1 MASAWPR
8 VAATVVLLVT
18 WYALSASII
27 LVSKWVLSSGGN
39 FPFPLTITMV
49 SNAVTGGWSFLVT
62 RHPRYRA
69 AALTRQ
75 QLTSYVLPMGLCT
88 AAEIGASNVALQL
101 LSVSYGT
108 ILKGTAPVF
117 VMLWGLALGVE
128 RFSVPLLGCLLAIS
142 GGIALASAGE
152 MDFVLAGLVLQ
163 LSATALGGFRWA
175 LTQVA
180 LKGRAAAAAAAPSP
194 AAATAA
200 AAAPAA
206 TAMPPL
212 TATLYTSPA
221 TAAAVAPFALLL
233 EGRAVAAHLTAN
245 PLGAVAATAA
255 VLGGIASAVFV
266 LLLAEYTLV
275 RDTSSLALAV
285 AGVFKELLTIAGG
298 VVLFGDHLSA
308 AAAGGFCVAHVGI
321 GAYLYLRAGGE
332 WATAL
337 VGGGGRGDD
346 DDATC
351 ITAGLLT
358 SVDAAGGERWEGGGG
373 GDPPSDGVPLLGGYT
388 PLPAAAAA
396 TGAAAASAGVA
407 AATAAQ
413 LPPFGVQVV
422 GGGDG
427 GGGGGGGSGAWGTL
441 PASSG
446 AVLHWPP
453 PAAGAGEAPAVT
465 VGSGVFG
472 GGGAATAPSA
482 RSPSTDAS
490 ASTASWPP

>member
-337 VGGGGRGDD
+337 VGGGG
-346 DDATC
+346 
-351 ITAGLLT
+351 AG
-358 SVDAAGGERWEGGGG
+358 R
-373 GDPPSDGVPLLGGYT
+373 
-388 PLPAAAAA
+388 
-396 TGAAAASAGVA
+396 
-407 AATAAQ
+407 
-413 LPPFGVQVV
+413 
-422 GGGDG
+422 
-427 GGGGGGGSGAWGTL
+427 
-441 PASSG
+441 
-446 AVLHWPP
+446 
-453 PAAGAGEAPAVT
+453 
-465 VGSGVFG
+465 
-472 GGGAATAPSA
+472 
-482 RSPSTDAS
+482 R
-490 ASTASWPP
+490 

>member
-163 LSATALGGFRWA
+163 LSATALGA
-175 LTQVA
+175 
-180 LKGRAAAAAAAPSP
+180 K
-194 AAATAA
+194 
-200 AAAPAA
+200 
-206 TAMPPL
+206 
-212 TATLYTSPA
+212 
-221 TAAAVAPFALLL
+221 
-233 EGRAVAAHLTAN
+233 
-245 PLGAVAATAA
+245 
-255 VLGGIASAVFV
+255 
-266 LLLAEYTLV
+266 
-275 RDTSSLALAV
+275 D
-285 AGVFKELLTIAGG
+285 
-298 VVLFGDHLSA
+298 
-308 AAAGGFCVAHVGI
+308 
-321 GAYLYLRAGGE
+321 
-332 WATAL
+332 
-337 VGGGGRGDD
+337 
-346 DDATC
+346 
-351 ITAGLLT
+351 
-358 SVDAAGGERWEGGGG
+358 
-373 GDPPSDGVPLLGGYT
+373 
-388 PLPAAAAA
+388 
-396 TGAAAASAGVA
+396 
-407 AATAAQ
+407 
-413 LPPFGVQVV
+413 
-422 GGGDG
+422 
-427 GGGGGGGSGAWGTL
+427 
-441 PASSG
+441 
-446 AVLHWPP
+446 
-453 PAAGAGEAPAVT
+453 
-465 VGSGVFG
+465 
-472 GGGAATAPSA
+472 
-482 RSPSTDAS
+482 
-490 ASTASWPP
+490 